1 MTKRIINE
9 GLDYL
14 DMVGQINP
22 VISVDEYKAKM
33 GKDSDIVTLAFLV
46 NSEAAGN
53 DLVDWFERGYDWIL
67 DASVSE
73 GELRP
78 GKYLVFVE
86 IKRRMAVPERIVE
99 LIEDLETLTELPIND
114 WTVEINDEEYDPE
127 VEVLRQVI
135 TTSPHEYRIKE
146 EGELNEMRKRAGVD
160 TVKLYG
166 EPDKDLKKYISMAGL

>member
-86 IKRRMAVPERIVE
+86 IKRRIAVPERIVE